1 MAAKPS
7 NDNVQ
12 LKARILVIAREKFL
26 QFGFTS
32 VTTEEL
38 ASDLGISKKTLY
50 VHYQSKEELLREAV
64 LGMLDEVELQLKGIL
79 LDSEIEFSEK
89 LSRALSLVRDR
100 FSRVSQPFA
109 HDIARSAPNI
119 WREFE
124 TYRQKKI
131 FRQFAKLFS
140 SGVSKGLIRKDIN
153 YDLIVLIFD
162 KLVDSVMN
170 PEVVSGIPYSTD
182 EVFDHMMSVFL
193 AGILT
198 DKVRSELLGRPPHS
212 SYREE

>member
-1 MAAKPS
+1 MATKHTNSSA
-7 NDNVQ
+7 Q
-12 LKARILVIAREKFL
+12 MKARILVIAREKFM
-26 QFGFTS
+26 QFGFSS
-32 VTTEEL
+32 VTTEEI

-50 VHYQSKEELLREAV
+50 AHFPSKEELLREAI
-64 LGMLDEVELQLKGIL
+64 LGLLDEVELQLKGIL
-79 LDSEIEFSEK
+79 LDSEIDFSEK
-89 LSRALSLVRDR
+89 LSRALALVRDR
-100 FSRVSQPFA
+100 FSRVSKPFA
-109 HDIARSAPNI
+109 HDMARNAPHL

-124 TYRQKKI
+124 AYRQKKI

-140 SGVSKGLIRKDIN
+140 FGVSKDLIRDDIN

-162 KLVDSVMN
+162 KLVESVMN

-198 DKVRSELLGRPPHS
+198 DKVRSEMLGVTQHS
-212 SYREE
+212 SDREE